1 MARAGACQQL
11 PGTKGRIL
19 RAPHQRE
26 SGNRRRALIDTGYV
40 GRYRKASDAAMH
52 VQNGERQAWHVC
64 RGATGLAMLCSS
76 LCVKEPCRLVLCL
89 SENMRW
95 RPQGRLLER
104 AG

>member
-40 GRYRKASDAAMH
+40 GRYRKASDAACMSRT
-52 VQNGERQAWHVC
+52 VSDKLGMYVGEHGVGHAMQFVVC
-64 RGATGLAMLCSS
+64 Q
-76 LCVKEPCRLVLCL
+76 EPCRLVLCL
-89 SENMRW
+89 SET
-95 RPQGRLLER
+95 
-104 AG
+104 